1 MPERRMV
8 LGGVL
13 LGLGIA
19 IIGIGLGGPSAD
31 VGTPNMETE
40 PTTTPSA
47 SPVATTT
54 TTARSELATV
64 TFTSPDGEGLGE
76 VDAMV
81 ADSPAERYTGLSDT
95 ASLPEDGGM
104 VFVYDAAGERT
115 YVMRDMDFPLDI
127 VFVDAD
133 GTITQI
139 HHAPVENDS
148 DLTRYSGRAK
158 WVVEV
163 NRGWTTEH
171 DVSVGDTVSVTLP
184 E

>member
-1 MPERRMV
+1 MPGRRLLV
-8 LGGVL
+8 GGVL
-13 LGLGIA
+13 LGLGI
-19 IIGIGLGGPSAD
+19 GILGLALGGPMAD
-31 VGTPNMETE
+31 VGAPDIGAEP
-40 PTTTPSA
+40 PTTTPQS
-47 SPVATTT
+47 TTT
-54 TTARSELATV
+54 SGSELATV
-64 TFTSPDGEGLGE
+64 TFATPEGERLGQIE
-76 VDAMV
+76 AMV
-81 ADSPAERYTGLSDT
+81 ADTPAERYTGLSDT
-95 ASLPEDGGM
+95 EALPPNGGM
-104 VFVYDAAGERT
+104 VFVYPDAGDRT

-139 HHAPVENDS
+139 HHAPVETDS

-163 NRGWTTEH
+163 NRGWTTTH